1 MDVYFVLDRSV
12 YGMRRS
18 QSHIPAKGDHVILH
32 DGKEYKVVHRVFDVT
47 IVYIHIQPTTKGDA
61 DE

>member
-1 MDVYFVLDRSV
+1 
-12 YGMRRS
+12 MRRS

-47 IVYIHIQPTTKGDA
+47 IVYIYIQPTTKGDA